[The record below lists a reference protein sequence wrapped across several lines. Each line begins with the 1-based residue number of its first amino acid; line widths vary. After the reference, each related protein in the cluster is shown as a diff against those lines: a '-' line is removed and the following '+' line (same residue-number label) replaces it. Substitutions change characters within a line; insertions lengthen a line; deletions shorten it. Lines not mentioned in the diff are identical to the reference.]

1 MTETE
6 LNNRIHTIEVLV
18 QKYTDIDAFVKKPY
32 TTDIY
37 KSIDIE
43 NQMLDNKGNKGL
55 TKQQI
60 ND

>member
-6 LNNRIHTIEVLV
+6 LKNRIHNIEVLV
-18 QKYTDIDAFVKKPY
+18 QKYTDIDSFVKKPY

-43 NQMLDNKGNKGL
+43 NQMLDNKGL
-55 TKQQI
+55 T
-60 ND
+60 